1 MKRRTYFR
9 KPLIFETYKACG
21 EIHKHA
27 ESDSTL
33 GFYEPIATANLVIA
47 INGVMDSI
55 GKVKKQNDQPDQ
67 DYKNCLSNPETKVCF
82 KIERRYDREGFRKL
96 LILSDMTA
104 YQQHIIINST

>member
-1 MKRRTYFR
+1 MKRRIYFR
-9 KPLIFETYKACG
+9 KTLIFETSKACG

-33 GFYEPIATANLVIA
+33 GFYEPIATTHLVIA

-67 DYKNCLSNPETKVCF
+67 DYKNTFETLKLGRVL
-82 KIERRYDREGFRKL
+82 KEKGGMLERVSGSYSYSQ
-96 LILSDMTA
+96 I
-104 YQQHIIINST
+104 

>member
-1 MKRRTYFR
+1 MKRRIYFR
-9 KPLIFETYKACG
+9 KTLIFETSKACG

-33 GFYEPIATANLVIA
+33 GFYEPIATTHLVIA

-67 DYKNCLSNPETKVCF
+67 DYKNCLSSPEPGVCF
-82 KIERRYDREGFRKL
+82 KRERRYAREGFRKL

-104 YQQHIIINST
+104 YH

>member
-1 MKRRTYFR
+1 MKRRIYFR
-9 KPLIFETYKACG
+9 KTLIFETSKACG

-55 GKVKKQNDQPDQ
+55 GKVKKQNGQPDQ
-67 DYKNCLSNPETKVCF
+67 DHKKLPFSPETKACF
-82 KIERRYDREGFRKL
+82 KRERRYAREGFRKL

-104 YQQHIIINST
+104 YQ